1 MRAARGESQI
11 EVVAVNDITDA
22 GTFAHLLKYDSV
34 LGNLTDEVAVDG
46 GGIRMGDHRS
56 QVTAERDPANLPWG
70 DPRVDVVLAST
81 GIFTKRADAAKHLAA
96 GRQAGGDHRR
106 SRRSL

>member
-22 GTFAHLLKYDSV
+22 GTFAHLFKYDSV
-34 LGNLTDEVAVDG
+34 LGSLTDEVAVDG
-46 GGIRMGDHRS
+46 DGIRMGDHRF

-70 DPRVDVVLAST
+70 DPRVDVVLASN